1 MMLCV
6 ECGKREAKYDNLCEV
21 CFLKKVRFT
30 YLPPYMSITQCP
42 HCGAI
47 KFKGDWKRMSREDMF
62 RELILRNVEFLHHYD
77 SFTLEIE
84 ERESRGGAAL
94 HTIFKVRY
102 KDLEVKEEHF
112 STVSINY
119 ESCTRCNRYFG
130 NYFEAILQLRGMR
143 EGEEEMV
150 KEFAYSRIEHY
161 SQKNEKLF
169 LTKEERRK
177 EGIDLYLSDKREAKK
192 IAKEICEKY
201 GATLKES
208 PQIAG
213 RKDGH
218 DVYRVTYS
226 VRLPEYREGDVVN
239 IDETPYLV
247 EHVSRN
253 MISLLSL
260 KDGRKKR
267 MDVRRH
273 RVGRVVKKEDLE
285 EAIVVYSQGANI
297 QLLDKNYRIIEAK
310 TPFFHHNGDKVKIV
324 RIEGEV
330 FILP

>member
-1 MMLCV
+1 MLCV

-21 CFLKKVRFT
+21 CFLKKVKFT
-30 YLPPYMSITQCP
+30 YLPSYISITQCP

-47 KFKGDWKRMSREDMF
+47 KFKGEWKRMSREDML
-62 RELILRNVEFLHHYD
+62 RELILRNVKFLHHYD

-84 ERESRGGAAL
+84 EEESRREATL
-94 HTIFKVRY
+94 HVIFNIRY

-112 STVSINY
+112 SNVKINY

-143 EGEEEMV
+143 EGEEEIV

-161 SQKNEKLF
+161 SQKNENLF

-208 PQIAG
+208 PQIVG
-213 RKDGH
+213 RKDGQ

-239 IDETPYLV
+239 VDEIPYLV

-260 KDGRKKR
+260 KDGKRKR

-285 EAIVVYSQGANI
+285 EAIVVYSEGMNI
-297 QLLDKNYRIIEAK
+297 QLMDKDYRIIETK
-310 TPFFHHNGDKVKIV
+310 TPFFHRNGDKVRIV
-324 RIEGEV
+324 RIGGEV